1 MTDDK
6 SPGIDNLDGKLL
18 KMTAKY
24 ISKPLDWAC
33 AEIWKEA
40 KVIPRLSQGYPK
52 VIPRLSQGYP
62 KVIPLP
68 KDKRKT
74 FAGSNSRPISL
85 LPVLS
90 QIQYYFASNNLT
102 RNYQPAYRDGHST
115 STALAQMTDDWF
127 RSTDD
132 RRLVGAVMLDFSA
145 ASDVIDHSLLL
156 NKLKC
161 YGFGS
166 VAMCWMESYLTRRR
180 QRVFFNGSFSESKVL
195 ECGLPQ
201 FAWAFVVFY
210 IHK

>member
-1 MTDDK
+1 MKGLKRRSVSLWSGFLWGEVSDGHLSGCIITTMTDDK

-40 KVIPRLSQGYPK
+40 K

-132 RRLVGAVMLDFSA
+132 RRFVGAVMFPMWSITVCCSVLDGELPDEEKA
-145 ASDVIDHSLLL
+145 ASLFQWELLW
-156 NKLKC
+156 K
-161 YGFGS
+161 
-166 VAMCWMESYLTRRR
+166 
-180 QRVFFNGSFSESKVL
+180 
-195 ECGLPQ
+195 
-201 FAWAFVVFY
+201 
-210 IHK
+210 